1 MDGDVDCSAMNDEQ
15 LEAALRSTDP
25 HASPLDHE
33 KLKAEQARRQASAA
47 PAPAATIYRPEF
59 RAEGREYFRIWI
71 VNLVLSLLTL
81 GIYSAWAKVRKQRYL
96 YGSTSV
102 AGSAFGY
109 HADPRKILRGRL
121 IAAAIFG
128 LYFAAT
134 RYAVW
139 TTLLALAMIG
149 VVWPWLVV
157 RSRMF
162 ALRMT
167 SWRGLRFSFDRD
179 YAGAYWVLLVWTA
192 LGVFSLGTLFP
203 RAIWERYRYIVSRSH
218 FGQSAFS
225 CAPRLLRFY
234 GTAAALIGIF
244 LIWMVAIM
252 MVVGLVTMLAKAG
265 GISKGHVKTAMMVA
279 MLAVYLMLFVVVRA
293 YSQSR
298 NLNEVLGTSSVGTMR
313 VHCRL
318 SAMRLLGLYL
328 SNTLGIVITL
338 GMYIPW
344 AEVRLIRY
352 RMDCLSFELAGSAEQ
367 FIAASSGSTAGPV
380 GEEISE
386 FFDLDFG
393 L

>member
-1 MDGDVDCSAMNDEQ
+1 MDGDVDCSGLNDEQ
-15 LEAALRSTDP
+15 LEAALRGTDP
-25 HASPLDHE
+25 QASPLDHE
-33 KLKAEQARRQASAA
+33 KLKAEQARRLASAA
-47 PAPAATIYRPEF
+47 PAPVATIYRPEF

-71 VNLVLSLLTL
+71 VNLLFTLLTL

-96 YGSTSV
+96 YGTTSV

-109 HADPRKILRGRL
+109 HADPLKILRGRL

-128 LYFAAT
+128 LYFAAS

-139 TTLLALAMIG
+139 TTMLALAMIG

-179 YAGAYWVLLVWTA
+179 YAGAYWVLLCWMA
-192 LGVFSLGTLFP
+192 LGIFSLGTLYP
-203 RAIWERYRYIVSRSH
+203 RAIWERYRFIVNRSH
-218 FGQSAFS
+218 FGQSAFG
-225 CAPRLLRFY
+225 CAPRLGRFY
-234 GTAAALIGIF
+234 GTAAAAIGIF
-244 LIWMVAIM
+244 LLWMVAIA
-252 MVVGLVTMLAKAG
+252 VLVGLGTMLAKAG
-265 GISKGHVKTAMMVA
+265 GFSKVHFKTAIMVA
-279 MLAVYLMLFVVVRA
+279 FLAAYLMLFVVVRA
-293 YSQSR
+293 YTQSR
-298 NLNEVLGTSSVGTMR
+298 NLNEVLGTSSVGTVR

-318 SAMRLLGLYL
+318 SAVRLFGLYL
-328 SNTLGIVITL
+328 SNALGIVITL

-352 RMDCLSFELAGSAEQ
+352 RMQCLSFELAGSAEQ
-367 FIAASSGSTAGPV
+367 FVAASSASAAGPV